1 MSRDAHQIGIAIGK
15 MVARLEEKRA
25 TLRAMEA
32 RSGRVPKT
40 HLPRMVK
47 LREEIESLVR
57 RIEVAERLQD
67 ASANG

>member
-1 MSRDAHQIGIAIGK
+1 
-15 MVARLEEKRA
+15 
-25 TLRAMEA
+25 
-32 RSGRVPKT
+32 
-40 HLPRMVK
+40 